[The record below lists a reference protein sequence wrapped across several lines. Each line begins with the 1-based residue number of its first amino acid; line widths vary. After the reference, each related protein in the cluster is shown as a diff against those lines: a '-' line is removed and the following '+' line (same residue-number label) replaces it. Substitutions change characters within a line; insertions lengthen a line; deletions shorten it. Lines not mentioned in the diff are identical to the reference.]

1 MIKNSLRCKLLPIA
15 LQTFLLRAQLHRAAE
30 NDKASLADAVT
41 ALRLAEPE
49 GFISIFVEEGNPISD
64 LLRIVLKRKLLE
76 SVRTSYVQRILSAF
90 PEAQPLPATSNIVN
104 LDDDLE
110 PIEPLTARER
120 EVLNHIAAGNSNQM
134 IGDKLVITLSA
145 VKKHTRNI
153 FAKLNVNS
161 RTQAVARARQLKL
174 INSDE

>member
-1 MIKNSLRCKLLPIA
+1 
-15 LQTFLLRAQLHRAAE
+15 
-30 NDKASLADAVT
+30 
-41 ALRLAEPE
+41 
-49 GFISIFVEEGNPISD
+49 
-64 LLRIVLKRKLLE
+64 
-76 SVRTSYVQRILSAF
+76 
-90 PEAQPLPATSNIVN
+90 
-104 LDDDLE
+104 
-110 PIEPLTARER
+110 
-120 EVLNHIAAGNSNQM
+120 M